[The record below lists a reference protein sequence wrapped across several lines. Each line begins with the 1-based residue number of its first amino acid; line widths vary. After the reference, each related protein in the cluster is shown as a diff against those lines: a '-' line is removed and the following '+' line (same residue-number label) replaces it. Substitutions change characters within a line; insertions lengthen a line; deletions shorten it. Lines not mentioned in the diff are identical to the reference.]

1 MGIDFYKREGRDGNI
16 SQLMYCMKGGYVPND
31 MIECGLLLWKYFD
44 KEEKIKQLTWKDEND
59 RTIDDIK
66 EYCLTN
72 EARDLV
78 QEWRKECGLNELE
91 HLKERTVGY
100 PRRPSYIES
109 ELEDFDIDDW
119 TKSEDGKEEEK
130 KMIARSKALSDK
142 LWEAGWHFNQH
153 FNHDYPINRL
163 TKEQLEKKLTALCKG
178 YKAFKKAK
186 SKEEIAYIAYIKECQ
201 GGMEGK
207 YTAQYD
213 KLIKALQEKYEEE
226 NEDDRKE
233 FKLEESLDLDL
244 DDDLDLDLDLDDN
257 DDLNLDDLNFDDSD
271 GDKKEEDAK
280 KSSDDLDLNLDDDDD
295 IDLDLDLSLDSN
307 EKDKDKDDLLS
318 VQVET
323 AVVTD
328 NSMDGNDDKDEF
340 HD

>member
-1 MGIDFYKREGRDGNI
+1 MGEGRDGNI

-142 LWEAGWHFNQH
+142 LWEACWHFNQH
-153 FNHDYPINRL
+153 FNYDFPINRL
-163 TKEQLEKKLTALCKG
+163 TKEQLEKKLHILPTSKNVKVEWKENIRHSMINLSKLCRKSM
-178 YKAFKKAK
+178 KKRMRMIAK
-186 SKEEIAYIAYIKECQ
+186 
-201 GGMEGK
+201 
-207 YTAQYD
+207 
-213 KLIKALQEKYEEE
+213 
-226 NEDDRKE
+226 N
-233 FKLEESLDLDL
+233 
-244 DDDLDLDLDLDDN
+244 
-257 DDLNLDDLNFDDSD
+257 
-271 GDKKEEDAK
+271 
-280 KSSDDLDLNLDDDDD
+280 
-295 IDLDLDLSLDSN
+295 SN
-307 EKDKDKDDLLS
+307 WRNHS
-318 VQVET
+318 I
-323 AVVTD
+323 
-328 NSMDGNDDKDEF
+328 
-340 HD
+340 